1 MHFHDY
7 FRTYYV
13 SSINIEM
20 YHILSYHEK
29 IPRYITI
36 MYCIIIPWHSLIHKI
51 FKSYSSCWF
60 LKQTIN
66 QNGKWYIHGGGT
78 HTKAKELGGKRKIR
92 NTKTE
97 MLSIST
103 NQFFIF
109 QYYANSKITEFSYFY
124 QCAIT
129 MSTSHE
135 INEYH
140 TQYIWINFY

>member
-1 MHFHDY
+1 
-7 FRTYYV
+7 
-13 SSINIEM
+13 M
-20 YHILSYHEK
+20 YHFLSYHEK
-29 IPRYITI
+29 ISRYITI
-36 MYCIIIPWHSLIHKI
+36 IYCIIIIPWHSLIHKI

-124 QCAIT
+124 PCAIT
-129 MSTSHE
+129 MSTMQWNKRIFHSVYLKWF
-135 INEYH
+135 ILII
-140 TQYIWINFY
+140 IWQLSNPFKH